1 MVGSFQVEVVLY
13 LDVRRRLDRMCGR
26 KNFLAVG
33 VRFLQDAWANL
44 AHYGPGRNGGPGMA
58 SFRTETIIDLPAA
71 RAWARLSE
79 LHETHRL
86 FPGVLTA
93 CVLDGNVRTVTF
105 ADGTVVKERIVTVDG
120 DAMRLAYTVLERFE
134 HHASSMEIV
143 PVNHGQCRFV
153 WISDVLPDAAIGRV
167 AGLMT
172 KGAAALRTALDI
184 PPS

>member
-1 MVGSFQVEVVLY
+1 M
-13 LDVRRRLDRMCGR
+13 GR
-26 KNFLAVG
+26 G
-33 VRFLQDAWANL
+33 VTED
-44 AHYGPGRNGGPGMA
+44 PTMA
-58 SFRTETIIDLPAA
+58 SFRTETIIDLSAT

-79 LHETHRL
+79 LGETHRL

-93 CVLDGNVRTVTF
+93 CVLDGDVRTVTF
-105 ADGTVVKERIVTVDG
+105 ADGAVVRERIVTVDG

-143 PVNHGQCRFV
+143 PVNHGQCRFI
-153 WISDVLPDAAIGRV
+153 WISDVLPDAAIDRV

-172 KGAAALRTALDI
+172 KGTAALKTALDI